1 MPESQDP
8 LRSLFKEA
16 AATGQARA
24 RSAPASYITERGAR
38 AHRRRMV
45 ALAVGA
51 CLVFSGAGAAVASL
65 LPDSP
70 GTTVPAT
77 TPSPVPSPSPSPT
90 KPSPS
95 TSSPASP
102 QTTDPQ
108 TTLPPSYTPSSGG
121 NPSNAP
127 GSPTQTPSKT
137 PASPTRSATLPPP
150 S

>member
-1 MPESQDP
+1 MPESHDP

-24 RSAPASYITERGAR
+24 RSAPASYITERGVR

-51 CLVFSGAGAAVASL
+51 CLVLSGAGAGVASL

-95 TSSPASP
+95 MSSPSS
-102 QTTDPQ
+102 PQ
-108 TTLPPSYTPSSGG
+108 TTLPPSYTPSFGG

-127 GSPTQTPSKT
+127 SAPTQTPSKT

-150 S
+150 

>member
-1 MPESQDP
+1 MPESHDP
-8 LRSLFKEA
+8 LSSLFKEA

-24 RSAPASYITERGAR
+24 RSAPPSYITERGAR

-51 CLVFSGAGAAVASL
+51 CLVFSGASAAVVSL

-70 GTTVPAT
+70 GTTVPAI
-77 TPSPVPSPSPSPT
+77 TPSPAPSPSPSLSPT

-95 TSSPASP
+95 TSSPVS
-102 QTTDPQ
+102 PQ

-121 NPSNAP
+121 HPSNAP
-127 GSPTQTPSKT
+127 GAHPLTPPET
-137 PASPTRSATLPPP
+137 PASPTLSATLPPP
-150 S
+150 

>member
-1 MPESQDP
+1 MPESHDP
-8 LRSLFKEA
+8 LGSLFKEA

-24 RSAPASYITERGAR
+24 RSAPPSYITERGAR

-95 TSSPASP
+95 TSSPTS
-102 QTTDPQ
+102 PQ

-127 GSPTQTPSKT
+127 SAPTRTLSET

-150 S
+150 